1 VEGFPPN
8 CAKNPSVGAATVRC
22 MKDTERDEAVR
33 DHLTALDE
41 EIARL
46 RQMEAALDRR
56 IAEADDE
63 RQAIEDA
70 TRDQSGQ

>member
-1 VEGFPPN
+1 
-8 CAKNPSVGAATVRC
+8 

-63 RQAIEDA
+63 RQAIQDA